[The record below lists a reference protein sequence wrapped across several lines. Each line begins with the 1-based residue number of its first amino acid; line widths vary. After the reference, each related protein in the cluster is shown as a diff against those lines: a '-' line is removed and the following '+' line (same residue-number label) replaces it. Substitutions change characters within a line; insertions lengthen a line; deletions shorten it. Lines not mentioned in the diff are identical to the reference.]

1 MAIKDYDKHFEGLAD
16 PGCVIETP
24 NTVSRSLAV
33 GDRSFQTAVWQSGKP
48 ILDSDLIL
56 GQDIKEW
63 NQRMLQRWQ
72 VPSGWLRGAGHYDV
86 RNDYTL
92 GTAPVGISDN
102 LPVGGDA
109 AINAGDDTLINVV
122 VLPKLEAVIAGMP
135 LILEHTYTETAGY
148 NLIALEAPSIYDGLP
163 GTVKRTDFIF
173 VEAWLALVAPSPAA
187 TGYVEIASNDD
198 LAVDDQIIIDAIP
211 LRAVA
216 GAPGVDQFQIG
227 ATAVLTAENIATAL
241 NATANSF
248 DGIVY
253 ARASEGV
260 VYLTAIT
267 VGTAGNAITL
277 SVVVA
282 TPGTMVASGATLTGG
297 AARPSKPATAQDK
310 LFRHGNVLSPENT
323 WLDDELVDP
332 TLRLESTQRVQ
343 LQYRI
348 RCTGATEAVNYKT
361 HPDGFSSR
369 SGGLPTIKAQGG
381 GDAVVDEYPFIP
393 ADGTGTWV
401 DSSAAAYGLVD
412 NGLWIAGDGTTTAA
426 EALGALDGYV
436 YAIPIGFVHRHNN
449 CSDETAALQGFDPQT
464 NTNGG
469 PTYLH
474 AEFTGQ
480 LGVVPVLASDRPDG
494 NFCDVIV
501 GSNILDLRRH
511 AVMTGL
517 DTASEL
523 NYQIQ
528 SLLDGSL
535 KTWSIDT
542 ASKQELGDGSGDVS
556 VQYLICDEVGR
567 STAHNGNGT
576 TSGTTT
582 RGEFIREF
590 DHLARRF
597 ADQSVVER
605 VVISFWPGD
614 RAEGPVV
621 APGTVNLGKYVTKVG
636 GESTTTWYEGDVLH
650 LDLTNLDSS
659 TLGTIFDGRDGAGPT
674 YGGGLAISEVLPEGA
689 VITDVLSAYHDDGNF
704 NAAIAQ
710 TVQMGV
716 IQGLGTLHLQ
726 VALDANDLGATGGID
741 VASYKLVE
749 SATGEDGSPRRIFLE
764 VEITYPIGSGT
775 TDHPDLELTPTAAFY
790 DGSGTTGQ
798 VPGPGPVIED
808 DADQRPNDL
817 NALLAPRFREGYRE
831 VGLEYIP
838 NDTILHTVPSKRPNE
853 KVGSNPD
860 TVTYATLVSRDIRT
874 LYLPRRFWGNAT
886 VANNPTVTDTVAA
899 APVAVDDALSEYG
912 SSSRLLKL
920 DANLSAAQ
928 TLCEVEYYPQ
938 DPIPNYGAL
947 GGGFQLSV
955 YYRSNSP
962 QTAGVKEGTIGT
974 GETGVIPTTLNIEPL
989 ALGSVL
995 WTGQVSSGSVDQAY
1009 PYGQPLDQIPINDGD
1024 SPVIREWYFCATANI
1039 SIDDFNAETGLL
1051 SMHPFTPPDGQSL
1064 FQFGGTDNARKPRKD
1079 AEFRA
1084 YYPFAADWVYR
1095 PTVLSQPLYG
1105 SVRHKVI
1112 YPMLVRITEEVTG
1125 TDGGLLFR
1133 KDEVAL
1139 MVLTRFAELDE
1150 DNDVRFTDAD
1160 NTTCAALYRSRNL
1173 LMVVGD
1179 KTTAVPAES

>member
-1 MAIKDYDKHFEGLAD
+1 MF
-16 PGCVIETP
+16 
-24 NTVSRSLAV
+24 R
-33 GDRSFQTAVWQSGKP
+33 
-48 ILDSDLIL
+48 
-56 GQDIKEW
+56 
-63 NQRMLQRWQ
+63 RWQ
-72 VPSGWLRGAGHYDV
+72 IPSGWLRATGHFDV

-92 GTAPVGISDN
+92 GTAPTGISDN
-102 LPVGGDA
+102 LPSGGDA
-109 AINAGDDTLINVV
+109 SINVADDTLINTI
-122 VLPKLEAVIAGMP
+122 VLPRLEAAIAGMP
-135 LILEHTYTETAGY
+135 LVVENTYTETSGY
-148 NLIALEAPSIYDGLP
+148 NLIALEAPTIYDGTSD
-163 GTVKRTDFIF
+163 TVKRTDFVF

-198 LAVDDQIIIDAIP
+198 LEAGDKITIDGND
-211 LRAVA
+211 LTAVA
-216 GAPGVDQFQIG
+216 GAPGIDQFQIG
-227 ATAVLTAENIATAL
+227 ASAVVTAENIATAI
-241 NATANSF
+241 NTTTNSF
-248 DGIVY
+248 EEIVY
-253 ARASEGV
+253 GRASEGV

-277 SVVVA
+277 SVTVT

-297 AARPSKPATAQDK
+297 ATRPSKPSTAQDK
-310 LFRHGNVLSPENT
+310 IYPHGNVMSPENT
-323 WLDDELVDP
+323 WLDDDLVDP

-348 RCTGATEAVNYKT
+348 RVTGATEAVNYKT
-361 HPDGFSSR
+361 HPDGFSNR
-369 SGGLPTIKAQGG
+369 SGGLPTIKAMGG
-381 GDAVVDEYPFIP
+381 GSSVVDDYPFIP
-393 ADGTGTWV
+393 ADGSSTWIS
-401 DSSAAAYGLVD
+401 SSAAAYGLVD
-412 NGLWIAGDGTTTAA
+412 DGLWVAGDGTTTSA

-436 YAIPIGFVHRHNN
+436 YAIPICFIHRHND
-449 CSDETAALQGFDPQT
+449 CSDETAGVQGFDPLV

-474 AEFTGQ
+474 DEFTGQ
-480 LGVVPVLASDRPDG
+480 LGTVPVGASDRPDG

-501 GSNILDLRRH
+501 DSNILDLRRH
-511 AVMTGL
+511 VMMAGL
-517 DTASEL
+517 DSASEL
-523 NYQIQ
+523 SYQIQ
-528 SLLDGSL
+528 SLLDGTM

-556 VQYLICDEVGR
+556 VQYLVCDEVGR

-590 DHLARRF
+590 DHIARRF
-597 ADQSVVER
+597 ADQSIIER
-605 VVISFWPGD
+605 VVISFYPGD

-621 APGTVNLGKYVTKVG
+621 APGTINPGKYVTKVA
-636 GESTTTWYEGDVLH
+636 GESSTTWYDGDVLH
-650 LDLTNLDSS
+650 LDLSNLDSS
-659 TLGTIFDGRDGAGPT
+659 TLGTIFDGRDGAGAT
-674 YGGGLAISEVLPEGA
+674 YDTGLPISEVLPEGT

-704 NAAIAQ
+704 TAAIEQ
-710 TVQMGV
+710 SVEMSV
-716 IQGLGTLHLQ
+716 VKGLGTLHLA
-726 VALDANDLGATGGID
+726 VTLDANDREATGGID
-741 VASYKLVE
+741 AAAYKVVE
-749 SATGEDGSPRRIFLE
+749 SNTGDDGSPRRIFLE

-775 TDHPDLELTPTAAFY
+775 TDHPDLELTPTPAMY

-817 NALLAPRFREGYRE
+817 NALMAPRFREGYRE

-838 NDTILHTVPSKRPNE
+838 NDTVTHDPAEKRTSE
-853 KVGSNPD
+853 KVGSNVD
-860 TVTYATLVSRDIRT
+860 TTETLVSRGIRT
-874 LYLPRRFWGNAT
+874 LYFPRRIWGSST
-886 VANNPTVTDTVAA
+886 VANNPVVTDTVAA
-899 APVAVDDALSEYG
+899 AAVPVDDTLTEYG
-912 SSSRLLKL
+912 SSSRKL
-920 DANLSAAQ
+920 ILDDALSAAQ

-947 GGGFQLSV
+947 GGGYQLSV
-955 YYRSNSP
+955 YYRSNAP
-962 QTAGVKEGTIGT
+962 QTAGVKEGAIGT
-974 GETGVIPTTLNIEPL
+974 GETGVIPTTLNVEPL

-1009 PYGQPLDQIPINDGD
+1009 PYGQPLDQIPINDGA
-1024 SPVIREWYFCATANI
+1024 SPSIREWFFCATANI

-1051 SMHPFTPPDGQSL
+1051 NLHPFTAPDGQSL

-1079 AEFRA
+1079 AELRA

-1095 PTVLSQPLYG
+1095 PTILSQPLYG

-1112 YPMLVRITEEVTG
+1112 YPMLVRITEEVAG

-1133 KDEVAL
+1133 KNEVAL

-1150 DNDVRFTDAD
+1150 ENDVRFTDAD